1 MVGVLRG
8 GWVLFNEG
16 KSFASV
22 VSTGNHARINKA
34 NTERKWGFPQLA
46 DSDVAWWVLPGVDMQ

>member
-1 MVGVLRG
+1 MG
-8 GWVLFNEG
+8 FNSAFKGLMWE
-16 KSFASV
+16 KSVARV
-22 VSTGNHARINKA
+22 VSTGNHARINKV